1 MSRVLESLY
10 LSNML
15 ICFIL
20 IVIVAF
26 LILIERKALAA
37 AQRRLG
43 PSILGRRGVL
53 QIIADVV
60 KPLFKEKLLRKS
72 TVTATLG
79 IIVLCYLLSQTIC
92 AVMYSGVGASS
103 VAALG
108 EFIII
113 LQVICGSLA
122 CLFIIYIGYFSGS
135 KYSFMGSV
143 RSLISESSNDTAAL
157 FIFLVVFCLSNGTSY
172 SALFILLGI
181 IIFIFI
187 IFIAMFIILFYVFIM
202 AQRSP
207 ADLIENEG
215 ELVAGYNLEYS
226 AADLLVIYF
235 AEYFHLF
242 NSGYQY
248 IYIYCSFIFGLCTT
262 IYLVSHCI
270 SLQLPCTY
278 ITALQIHSIVNLII
292 LGLIIYRCAGLYKEY
307 WRQKYR
313 QCGGLR
319 NIIIFLLLAS
329 MLIFF
334 AVSVVLVNYTLIH
347 ETICN
352 ILNRILYILFWYG
365 YVSGLQYIDYFLVVL
380 HDVLNQPEINDMIKV
395 LFAASSWE
403 LCDHFTGEIDDT
415 PSRLLCIFFIY
426 FITRWLNYVASP
438 AVYLDLTDVSILED
452 EVWKITWWI
461 FGSDTPVEPKK
472 VYNPWEGYEGIIYP
486 SDIFIS
492 FFIYMAIVCMYLIIY
507 ISVISKTWGAPYKRS
522 NFVWIFVWALLTF
535 GFGYFWIRCYFFGY
549 ESLWAFRQIFTTLQ
563 MTLHYLGMYYLNH
576 LMFGNFV
583 CYGILHLPIALLVD
597 NLLKDFLTKELR
609 IFLWIAAILVL
620 LGYIVYLGPE
630 YLIYTSVLKNQ
641 ALLCWFP
648 INGCPY
654 DVTDILLGR
663 SFACTVLCGFLW
675 RLASGLPELFWLD
688 SMTDAQGR
696 LTGYSSQDHLGA
708 MPFIWPWYICTRLYA
723 RERPWLPKFKKAYC
737 NAFWH
742 GWLGFA
748 ICVIVNF
755 TIFGACGWYL
765 WSL

>member
-1 MSRVLESLY
+1 M
-10 LSNML
+10 
-15 ICFIL
+15 
-20 IVIVAF
+20 
-26 LILIERKALAA
+26 ILIERKALAA
-37 AQRRLG
+37 AQRRLD

-60 KPLFKEKLLRKS
+60 KPLFKGKLLMVVA
-72 TVTATLG
+72 VTATLG
-79 IIVLCYLLSQTIC
+79 VIVLCCLSPQTVC
-92 AVMYSGVGASS
+92 AVMYGGAGASS
-103 VAALG
+103 VVALR
-108 EFIII
+108 EFITI
-113 LQVICGSLA
+113 LQVIFINICMFSLYIIDVLLIIVQLSCDQLINILFINAELSYAVCAVYGHFIITVLGSLNPT
-122 CLFIIYIGYFSGS
+122 FI
-135 KYSFMGSV
+135 V
-143 RSLISESSNDTAAL
+143 TSLNS
-157 FIFLVVFCLSNGTSY
+157 
-172 SALFILLGI
+172 I
-181 IIFIFI
+181 I
-187 IFIAMFIILFYVFIM
+187 
-202 AQRSP
+202 
-207 ADLIENEG
+207 
-215 ELVAGYNLEYS
+215 
-226 AADLLVIYF
+226 
-235 AEYFHLF
+235 HLF
-242 NSGYQY
+242 GYLFSSA
-248 IYIYCSFIFGLCTT
+248 ICT
-262 IYLVSHCI
+262 
-270 SLQLPCTY
+270 
-278 ITALQIHSIVNLII
+278 
-292 LGLIIYRCAGLYKEY
+292 
-307 WRQKYR
+307 
-313 QCGGLR
+313 
-319 NIIIFLLLAS
+319 
-329 MLIFF
+329 
-334 AVSVVLVNYTLIH
+334 
-347 ETICN
+347 
-352 ILNRILYILFWYG
+352 
-365 YVSGLQYIDYFLVVL
+365 
-380 HDVLNQPEINDMIKV
+380 KV
-395 LFAASSWE
+395 LSITS
-403 LCDHFTGEIDDT
+403 
-415 PSRLLCIFFIY
+415 IY
-426 FITRWLNYVASP
+426 YIVGGSF
-438 AVYLDLTDVSILED
+438 
-452 EVWKITWWI
+452 WWI
-461 FGSDTPVEPKK
+461 FGSETPIEPKK

-641 ALLCWFP
+641 ALLRWFP

-663 SFACTVLCGFLW
+663 SFACTILCGFLW

-688 SMTDAQGR
+688 PMTDAQGR
-696 LTGYSSQDHLGA
+696 LTGYYNQDHLGA

-748 ICVIVNF
+748 ICAIVNF